1 MVKRSFIYAALLF
14 LLSGLTVRAE
24 TTAARPFVFLPQWH
38 PQAQFAGYYVAL
50 EKGFYKDRGIDL
62 KILRGGPDRPVT
74 DLLEKGIADFCTMFL
89 STAIQRRSGGMK
101 LVNIGQIMQHS
112 SLMLVAKKSS
122 GISSP
127 RDMNGK
133 RVGLWG
139 ADFQIQPRALFQ
151 RQGISPIIVPQT
163 TTMNLF
169 LRGGVDVAS
178 ATWYNEYHILLNSG
192 LSPDE
197 LNVFF
202 FHSYGLDFPE
212 DGIYC
217 MEKVLEENPE
227 ACCAFVRATIDGW
240 LYAFAHPEEAL
251 DIVMKVV
258 NENTLPT
265 DRIHQRWM
273 LGRMYELICPVLPT
287 LASGGP
293 ADVPYMQGRKE
304 PSPAPQKGCPM
315 GRLEEEDYNTV
326 VRVLT
331 AAGLIQEV
339 PRYSDFHR
347 KCESDVQR

>member
-1 MVKRSFIYAALLF
+1 MVVSVVVLLSLF
-14 LLSGLTVRAE
+14 LSQVRAE
-24 TTAARPFVFLPQWH
+24 IARDDRAVFVPQWH

-50 EKGFYKDRGIDL
+50 EKGYYRERGIDL
-62 KILRGGPDRPVT
+62 EILRGGPDRPAT
-74 DLLEKGIADFCTMFL
+74 NLLEKGIVDFCTMFL
-89 STAIQRRSGGMK
+89 STAIQRRSAGMR

-127 RDMNGK
+127 RDMNGR

-151 RQGISPIIVPQT
+151 QFQVSPIIIPQT

-178 ATWYNEYHILLNSG
+178 ATWYNEYHTLLNAG

-197 LNVFF
+197 LNTFF
-202 FHSYGLDFPE
+202 FHTYGLDFPE

-217 MEKVLEENPE
+217 MEKLLDERPDL
-227 ACCAFVRATIDGW
+227 CCAFVRASIDGW
-240 LYAFAHPEEAL
+240 LYAFSHPEEAL

-258 NENTLPT
+258 DENRLPT
-265 DRIHQRWM
+265 DRVHQRWM
-273 LGRMYELICPVLPT
+273 LERMYDLICPSIPALP
-287 LASGGP
+287 SG
-293 ADVPYMQGRKE
+293 DLERVPFMQEDKKSGLSRGMVTQKE
-304 PSPAPQKGCPM
+304 CRIGN
-315 GRLEEEDYNTV
+315 LEEGDFQMV
-326 VRVLT
+326 VRELKAT
-331 AAGLIQEV
+331 GLIQEA

-347 KCESDVQR
+347 KCGLDAQR